1 MQKELPLVKE
11 FAKQNKW
18 QSIWRRAVRVMACV
32 VVFCT
37 TYALILPA
45 ITMEQPLCE
54 LEEHVHSDGCYVKQT
69 TQMITRLE
77 CSYETLGIHRHT
89 EECYDADQ
97 ELICGCADFVV
108 HEHNE
113 ACFDGNGV
121 LVCELAEIK
130 AHEHGDEC
138 YQVAEQEMHVH
149 DDTCYTVKLGELICG
164 LEETEGHAHTAEC
177 MTRGDLVCT
186 LEETEGHA
194 HGENCSETVLVC
206 ELTDPSHVHEDACY
220 QTNSLCDIPET
231 AGHAHSDDCY
241 GVNLTCDRTEEEA
254 HFHTDVCYGQIRELT
269 CQTEGVN
276 PEDIPEPEL
285 ICEITVVEEH
295 VHTDS
300 CFVTEEVPLENVD
313 TLTCGQEE
321 GETHTHTDR
330 CYGTWELVCGKE
342 EHTHS
347 EECMHEP
354 EVSRS
359 CGMEAHRHSEE
370 CLDEE
375 GNLNCALVEHTH
387 DVGCYADLTADV
399 EDAVIWEATLPGSRT
414 GIYAED
420 LLAVAKS
427 QLGYA
432 ESAKNYI
439 VDSGE
444 IRGYTRYGAWHG
456 DPYGDWSA
464 MFVAF
469 CLHYAGVDKMPV
481 SAASQNWIALLKSAG
496 LYAPAADCVPEA
508 GDIVFFVGNDGKDHV
523 GIVSGYFPAED
534 QTAAQI
540 QCIEGDSD
548 NAVCITTYSQT
559 DPTILGYGLLPEQE
573 RIPIETPS
581 NDAQID
587 SALEILIC
595 GTPGH
600 VHGDSC
606 YDTEGTPI
614 CEKQEH
620 IHAIGCV
627 DPSSPV
633 GHASAGQM
641 MRMLSPRAS
650 VEVNDI
656 EPLLDKIL
664 IYDSQNNV
672 VYNSDD
678 SSIGT
683 GQVKLGENCRI
694 ELIFKENTDLQ
705 FASGTDDVL
714 KYTIPPNL
722 VSEIVA
728 DGVIRNKEDNI
739 IVAVYTIQNN
749 NLIITPVVPDG
760 EESNFFG
767 KFINANLTIEFD
779 AEVSQSSGSEG
790 TNIDF
795 SDKFQVDI
803 TVVEEGYL
811 NAEKE
816 FLGYDPDTREITY
829 KCKVTAHGGKVR
841 IDTLEDYNWGIDGDL
856 ISIDKDDFALTDTY
870 GNDIKDRWYISIDEN
885 QGIWM
890 QPYYEYRPYYLGHNE
905 SITMTYK
912 VKIDDSV
919 DFNFNHG
926 NGFYVHGNNGKDDL
940 YDEEVIYTPIR
951 FTNVEKTGALATEEL
966 NGQTVNVLQWTVA
979 IENEAL
985 EKITMRDQLSE
996 GQTFCQ
1002 HKDIILEAFKPD
1014 GSADYFQI
1022 NWSSVKQDNTN
1033 TWFEYEL
1040 PEGYSNYRL
1049 HYYSHYE
1056 FDENGDAFQT
1066 FENTVTTTIDG
1077 KDDSF
1082 DGTGSVGVLGVPPGI
1097 SKTVPSS
1104 DDKWVTFQ
1112 VECSVPGALYN
1123 MPNVLFYDT
1132 LASWGAEPGY
1142 VQQHPDSLT
1151 VTITPEGG
1159 APYTLQPYSEGGP
1172 TENTY
1177 LLVEDGQTFVLYFNT
1192 SQPSGETSVWKCNVD
1207 STLTVS
1213 YRISLDSPML
1223 DNWGGEPNGE
1233 TLRQFFERTGQAFT
1247 NSAALTYS
1255 AKDEVSDSINWS
1267 PPREPD
1273 PNLRKNASPT
1283 NEDGVYNYS
1292 VWFNSGDGEAS
1303 IFHKN
1308 SNGQTEVQSLV
1319 LEDVFDSRMEYVPGS
1334 LCVNV
1339 WGWWDHSELVTRFR
1353 LREGQNP
1360 DFTTTDD
1367 GKTCMTVSAANLFGF
1382 EGVSNQI
1389 DHSLLNVIQ
1398 YLSLYGYQYEFTYQ
1412 LRVKD
1417 EVKNTTTEGILQLDN
1432 TAYIK
1437 WKDSDGPQTVEPA
1450 HNHVNYNTG
1459 ILQKGMETVENSNT
1473 VNFSILVNHNA
1484 LNLTGVENGSYVL
1497 YDTMSSNLTLLY
1509 NSLVVEVINKNTGAV
1524 DQKLSLA
1531 DCKFS
1536 YDQDKNQMTFNLP
1549 DEKVIRLTY
1558 SCRVSG
1564 ISGETA
1570 QIGNVVELHGRS
1582 TIQDFVDTEFKI
1594 KEHQG
1599 SADGSSTSLK
1609 FHLQKQDGNNHN
1621 SLAGVTFRL
1630 YGDVKHNSDE
1640 SLITANGKV
1649 LYYYD
1654 SYTTGAD
1661 GIALIAHTYLA
1672 AGHLYA
1678 LVEESPPS
1686 GYVAL
1691 SEPYVFYMENP
1702 PEGLTTDIDVVFN
1715 ESIQVV
1721 KNYPIVYVL
1730 PETGGTGNQMYTMA
1744 GLLLMLISAAYLMY
1758 STYFRR
1764 REEL

>member
-1 MQKELPLVKE
+1 MRVEQKIERDVLLKL
-11 FAKQNKW
+11 KRG
-18 QSIWRRAVRVMACV
+18 RRRRLWTRVVSMMMCV

-45 ITMEQPLCE
+45 ITKETDTFCGIEAHIHTTDCYPQQGDLICE
-54 LEEHVHSDGCYVKQT
+54 YAQTEIHIHTEDCHPVTKTLPSCGLEEVEAHTHTDTCVSPDEKALCCTLEEREGHAHSDACDPLVEQT
-69 TQMITRLE
+69 LSCTKAETE
-77 CSYETLGIHRHT
+77 GHTHTAACSKTEIALTCSLAET
-89 EECYDADQ
+89 EEHAHGDSCYTEVASHV
-97 ELICGCADFVV
+97 CGMEEVATHTHTDSCYTVTV
-108 HEHNE
+108 SYSCGLEEVE
-113 ACFDGNGV
+113 A
-121 LVCELAEIK
+121 
-130 AHEHGDEC
+130 HTHGDEC
-138 YQVAEQEMHVH
+138 YTTTHI
-149 DDTCYTVKLGELICG
+149 CNLI
-164 LEETEGHAHTAEC
+164 ETEGHAHSDACYRTVYDCGLDAQAHIHTEDC
-177 MTRGDLVCT
+177 YAPSPALICT
-186 LEETEGHA
+186 LEESDGHT
-194 HGENCSETVLVC
+194 HGIECYTGSTIC
-206 ELTDPSHVHEDACY
+206 EL
-220 QTNSLCDIPET
+220 
-231 AGHAHSDDCY
+231 
-241 GVNLTCDRTEEEA
+241 
-254 HFHTDVCYGQIRELT
+254 
-269 CQTEGVN
+269 
-276 PEDIPEPEL
+276 
-285 ICEITVVEEH
+285 EEH
-295 VHTDS
+295 
-300 CFVTEEVPLENVD
+300 
-313 TLTCGQEE
+313 
-321 GETHTHTDR
+321 
-330 CYGTWELVCGKE
+330 
-342 EHTHS
+342 EHTL
-347 EECMHEP
+347 ECYSDPTADLESP
-354 EVSRS
+354 SSWESS
-359 CGMEAHRHSEE
+359 
-370 CLDEE
+370 LP
-375 GNLNCALVEHTH
+375 GNL
-387 DVGCYADLTADV
+387 
-399 EDAVIWEATLPGSRT
+399 T

-420 LLAVAKS
+420 LLAVAES
-427 QLGYA
+427 QLGYT
-432 ESAKNYI
+432 ESTRNYI
-439 VDSGE
+439 VDDSGE
-444 IRGYTRYGAWHG
+444 IKGYTRYGAWYGFPHG
-456 DPYGDWSA
+456 DWCA
-464 MFVAF
+464 MFVSF
-469 CLHYAGVDKMPV
+469 CLNYAVVEDFPQD
-481 SAASQNWIALLKSAG
+481 SNCPNWILALQELELYRPASG
-496 LYAPAADCVPEA
+496 YAPKA
-508 GDIVFFVGNDGKDHV
+508 GDIIFFDRDADGSSDHV
-523 GIVSGYFPAED
+523 GIVAEYFAPDEHN
-534 QTAAQI
+534 AARL
-540 QCIEGDSD
+540 QCIEGNCD
-548 NAVCITTYSQT
+548 NAVRYTTYNQA
-559 DPTILGYGLLPEQE
+559 DPNILGYGLLLGQE

-650 VEVNDI
+650 VEVNGI

-678 SSIGT
+678 STIGT

-714 KYTIPPNL
+714 TYTIPLNL

-739 IVAVYTIQNN
+739 IVAFYTIHNN
-749 NLIITPVVPDG
+749 NLTVTPVVPDG

-890 QPYYEYRPYYLGHNE
+890 RPYDDYYLGHNE

-1049 HYYSHYE
+1049 HYCSHYE

-1097 SKTVPSS
+1097 IKTIP
-1104 DDKWVTFQ
+1104 DLNDQWVTFQ

-1159 APYTLQPYSEGGP
+1159 VPYTLQPYSEGGP

-1223 DNWGGEPNGE
+1223 DNWGGAPNGE

-1247 NSAALTYS
+1247 NAAALTYS
-1255 AKDEVSDSINWS
+1255 AKDEVSDSINWI

-1308 SNGQTEVQSLV
+1308 SNGQTDVQSLV

-1339 WGWWDHSELVTRFR
+1339 WEWWDHSELVTRFR

-1367 GKTCMTVSAANLFGF
+1367 GKICMTVSAANLIGF
-1382 EGVSNQI
+1382 EGKDDQI
-1389 DHSLLNVIQ
+1389 DHSLLNVIK
-1398 YLSLYGYQYEFTYQ
+1398 YLPLHGYQYEFTYQ

-1437 WKDSDGPQTVEPA
+1437 WNDSDGPQTVEPA

-1721 KNYPIVYVL
+1721 KNYPIVYEL
-1730 PETGGTGNQMYTMA
+1730 PETGGAGTNLYTMA
-1744 GLLLMLISAAYLMY
+1744 GLMLMLISTAFLLYRRRK
-1758 STYFRR
+1758 RR
-1764 REEL
+1764 REAF

>member
-1 MQKELPLVKE
+1 MEQDVLQKLKRRKRKRLWTRLV
-11 FAKQNKW
+11 
-18 QSIWRRAVRVMACV
+18 SMMMCV

-45 ITMEQPLCE
+45 ITKEADTFCGMEAHVHTSACYPQPGDLICE
-54 LEEHVHSDGCYVKQT
+54 FAQTEIHVHTESCHPVTQTLPACGLEEVEAHT
-69 TQMITRLE
+69 
-77 CSYETLGIHRHT
+77 HT
-89 EECYDADQ
+89 ESCMPPENKTLCCALEEKEGHTHSEACEPQVTQTLSCTKPENEEHTHTGECY
-97 ELICGCADFVV
+97 INTTSYGCGL
-108 HEHNE
+108 EE
-113 ACFDGNGV
+113 A
-121 LVCELAEIK
+121 E
-130 AHEHGDEC
+130 AHTHGD
-138 YQVAEQEMHVH
+138 A
-149 DDTCYTVKLGELICG
+149 CYTVAETCTLTETEGHTHSEACYPTAYDCGLEEQQHVHTEACYAPALICTPEENDDHTHTAACYTGSPICG
-164 LEETEGHAHTAEC
+164 LEE
-177 MTRGDLVCT
+177 
-186 LEETEGHA
+186 
-194 HGENCSETVLVC
+194 
-206 ELTDPSHVHEDACY
+206 
-220 QTNSLCDIPET
+220 
-231 AGHAHSDDCY
+231 
-241 GVNLTCDRTEEEA
+241 
-254 HFHTDVCYGQIRELT
+254 
-269 CQTEGVN
+269 
-276 PEDIPEPEL
+276 
-285 ICEITVVEEH
+285 
-295 VHTDS
+295 
-300 CFVTEEVPLENVD
+300 
-313 TLTCGQEE
+313 
-321 GETHTHTDR
+321 HTHTLA
-330 CYGTWELVCGKE
+330 CYSDPE
-342 EHTHS
+342 E
-347 EECMHEP
+347 
-354 EVSRS
+354 
-359 CGMEAHRHSEE
+359 
-370 CLDEE
+370 
-375 GNLNCALVEHTH
+375 
-387 DVGCYADLTADV
+387 DV
-399 EDAVIWEATLPGSRT
+399 ESAAVWEATFAHVTLT
-414 GIYAED
+414 GDRAAD
-420 LLAVAKS
+420 VAAIA
-427 QLGYA
+427 QTQIGYT
-432 ESAKNYI
+432 ESTRNYE
-439 VDSGE
+439 VWGDNSTH
-444 IRGYTRYGAWHG
+444 GYTRYGAWYG
-456 DPYGDWSA
+456 MPYAEWGG
-464 MFVAF
+464 MFAAF
-469 CLHYAGVDKMPV
+469 CLRYAGVDSIPIHHDV
-481 SAASQNWIALLKSAG
+481 RHWIEELASHELYCGAG
-496 LYAPAADCVPEA
+496 ETQPQKGSLIFFDRE
-508 GDIVFFVGNDGKDHV
+508 GDGLADHV
-523 GIVSGYFPAED
+523 GIVAEYFPPDEQNVARL
-534 QTAAQI
+534 
-540 QCIEGDSD
+540 QCIEG
-548 NAVCITTYSQT
+548 NCGNEVRYTTYNQT
-559 DPTILGYGLLPEQE
+559 DPTILGYGLLLGQE

-606 YDTEGTPI
+606 YDTEGTLI

-627 DPSSPV
+627 NPSSPV

-641 MRMLSPRAS
+641 MRMRMLSPRAS

-678 SSIGT
+678 STIGT

-694 ELIFKENTDLQ
+694 ELIFKETTDLQ

-714 KYTIPPNL
+714 TYTIPPNL

-728 DGVIRNKEDNI
+728 DGVIRNKEDNT
-739 IVAVYTIQNN
+739 IVAVYTIHNN

-841 IDTLEDYNWGIDGDL
+841 IDTLEDYNWGIDGNL

-870 GNDIKDRWYISIDEN
+870 GNDIKDRWYIGIGEN

-890 QPYYEYRPYYLGHNE
+890 RPYNDYYLGHNE

-919 DFNFNHG
+919 DFNFDHG
-926 NGFYVHGNNGKDDL
+926 NGFYVHGNNGKGDL

-1002 HKDIILEAFKPD
+1002 HQYIILEAFKPD

-1022 NWSSVKQDNTN
+1022 NWSSVKKDNTN

-1097 SKTVPSS
+1097 VKTIP
-1104 DDKWVTFQ
+1104 DLNDQWVTFQ

-1123 MPNVLFYDT
+1123 MSNVLFYDT

-1192 SQPSGETSVWKCNVD
+1192 SQPSGETSVWKCDVD

-1223 DNWGGEPNGE
+1223 DNWGGAPNGE
-1233 TLRQFFERTGQAFT
+1233 TLRQFFERTRQSFT
-1247 NSAALTYS
+1247 NTAALTYS
-1255 AKDEVSDSINWS
+1255 AKDEVSDSINWI

-1303 IFHKN
+1303 IFHKD
-1308 SNGQTEVQSLV
+1308 SNGRTDVQSLV

-1334 LCVNV
+1334 LCVNI
-1339 WGWWDHSELVTRFR
+1339 WEWWDHSELVTRFR

-1367 GKTCMTVSAANLFGF
+1367 GKTCMTVSAANLIGF
-1382 EGVSNQI
+1382 EGVSGQI
-1389 DHSLLNVIQ
+1389 GHSLLNVIK
-1398 YLSLYGYQYEFTYQ
+1398 YLPLHGYQYEFTYQ

-1437 WKDSDGPQTVEPA
+1437 WNDSDGPQTVEPA

-1509 NSLVVEVINKNTGAV
+1509 NSLVVEVLNKNTGAV

-1564 ISGETA
+1564 LSGETA

-1640 SLITANGKV
+1640 SLTTANGKV

-1721 KNYPIVYVL
+1721 KNYPIVYEL
-1730 PETGGTGNQMYTMA
+1730 PETGGAGTNLYTTA
-1744 GLLLMLISAAYLMY
+1744 GLLLMLTSAAYLMY
-1758 STYFRR
+1758 RHKARR
-1764 REEL
+1764 REDF